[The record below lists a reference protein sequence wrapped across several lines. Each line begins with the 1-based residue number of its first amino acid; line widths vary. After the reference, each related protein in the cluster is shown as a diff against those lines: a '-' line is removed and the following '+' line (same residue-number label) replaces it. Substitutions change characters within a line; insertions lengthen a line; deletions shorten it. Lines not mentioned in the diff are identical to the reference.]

1 MFNDFIVQ
9 PIFNILTLIYALLPG
24 HNFGLAIILFTLVAR
39 FALYP
44 LLKKQLRH
52 TKAMR
57 ELQPEIK
64 KIKEQTK
71 GDKQKASLMTMELYK
86 EREVKPLAYIGLM
99 VVQLVIFLALFSGL
113 NRIVGDPMA
122 VYDFS
127 YSPIQELSV
136 MQELKNNPEIFDNTL
151 FGVIDLGRR
160 AVDGSAGF
168 YFPAF
173 LLVLGS
179 SLIQFFQIRQTMP
192 QAKDS
197 RKLRDILQDANT
209 GKQADSAE
217 VNAAMG
223 RNLAY
228 ILPLVIFVVTVGF
241 AAALALYW
249 FVGGLIAYL
258 QQRYLLKQEEYALLD
273 PTAEVISKKPLSD
286 ARSSVKLNAKSS
298 SKKTAKNKKTDS
310 TSKSS
315 KKTKKDRKNAPVVVT
330 RLSEE
335 KTKSD
340 RPVSARRST
349 KKAKKRK
356 KKR

>member
-1 MFNDFIVQ
+1 MDFIVQ
-9 PIFNILTLIYALLPG
+9 PIFNVLTLIYALLPG
-24 HNFGLAIILFTLVAR
+24 HNFGFAVILFTLVAR

-44 LLKKQLRH
+44 MLKKQLRH

-64 KIKEQTK
+64 KIKDANK
-71 GDKQKASLMTMELYK
+71 GNKQQESVLTMELYK
-86 EREVKPLAYIGLM
+86 EREIKPIAYIGLM

-113 NRIVGDPMA
+113 NRIVGDPSA

-127 YSPIQELSV
+127 YEPIQNLSS
-136 MQELKNNPEIFDNTL
+136 MQELKEDPGVFDNTL
-151 FGVIDLGRR
+151 FGVVDLSRP
-160 AVDGSAGF
+160 AVDLNGEGGVSSSFNTF

-192 QAKDS
+192 KAKDS
-197 RKLRDILQDANT
+197 RKLRDILQDANS

-217 VNAAMG
+217 MNAAMG
-223 RNLAY
+223 RNLAF
-228 ILPLVIFVVTVGF
+228 ILPIVIFVVTIGF

-258 QQRYLLKQEEYALLD
+258 QQRHLLKQDEYMMLE
-273 PTAEVISKKPLSD
+273 PTAEVVAKKPLKTTSGT
-286 ARSSVKLNAKSS
+286 SVKKEAIKPVGKS
-298 SKKTAKNKKTDS
+298 
-310 TSKSS
+310 
-315 KKTKKDRKNAPVVVT
+315 KKDRKNAPVVVT

-335 KTKSD
+335 TNATPKVVG
-340 RPVSARRST
+340 RSAT
-349 KKAKKRK
+349 KKAQKKRK